1 MKIESFIKKIRE
13 YPKAYYRLAD
23 FEAIFGQE
31 GMTIKKSVERLVKNG
46 WLERLSKNVYV
57 LADKQNDLKVIASL
71 LYQPS
76 YLSFESV
83 LYRYGVINQ
92 PPMEET
98 LATTRRSKRMELGG
112 RVFWFSQIK
121 PRLWWG
127 FEGSAKQNE
136 QMMVAKLEKAVADM
150 LYLKSRGQRRFETDE
165 WYLKKVDKKRLES
178 YLKKM
183 GVGDVDY

>member
-1 MKIESFIKKIRE
+1 MKIESFIKKIKE

-23 FEAIFGQE
+23 FEAIFEQE
-31 GMTIKKSVERLVKNG
+31 EMTIKKSVERLVKSG
-46 WLERLSKNVYV
+46 LLVRLSKNVYV
-57 LADKQNDLKVIASL
+57 LADSQIDLRLVASL

-76 YLSFESV
+76 YLSLESV

-92 PPMEET
+92 PPIEET
-98 LATTRRSKRMELGG
+98 LATTRRSTKMNLGG
-112 RVFWFSQIK
+112 QVFWFSQIK

-127 FEGSAKQNE
+127 FEEKEG
-136 QMMVAKLEKAVADM
+136 MMVAKLEKAVADM

-165 WYLKKVDKKRLES
+165 WYLKKVNKNILES

-183 GVGDVDY
+183 GVSDRV